1 MPANVWLM
9 DGAVIPASVGRFAN
23 FFATKGET
31 GILLPTD
38 LRCTA
43 LPTPGA
49 AIRFAPGTAAIENT
63 YATASRGQSY
73 ITNLEAS
80 EDLAIPATGS
90 GSGAT
95 RRVWQRINDP
105 QYSGSTYNAT
115 FGYGSAWPT
124 GFPYVKIATINQPAS
139 TATITQV
146 MIVDERVM
154 AVPRER
160 TVTIA
165 RPANVGDT
173 GLTLSAKAS
182 AGKPFPIGEFFP
194 NFGGDTNNGY
204 HAIAVPTWATQM
216 EITAIWESVRYAQQ
230 AGWGEMWVSYGP
242 DAGSPTPTNATQ
254 AFAFDADENAAIYRT
269 NWILADTRAVLAAW
283 RGTTIG
289 FVLRATRKNT
299 NAQTGTI
306 SLDLRSGVILSVR
319 FLERPDN

>member
-9 DGAVIPASVGRFAN
+9 DGAVIPASVGRAAN
-23 FFATKGET
+23 YFATKGEN
-31 GILLPTD
+31 GILLAGH

-49 AIRFAPGTAAIENT
+49 AVRFTPGSASMVNT
-63 YATASRGQSY
+63 FATAGSGQSY
-73 ITNLEAS
+73 IANLEAS

-95 RRVWQRINDP
+95 RRVWMRINDP

-146 MIVDERVM
+146 MIVDERAM

-160 TVTIA
+160 TVKVN
-165 RPANVGDT
+165 RPAQSGDT

-182 AGKPFPIGEFFP
+182 AGKPYPAGEWFP
-194 NFGGDTNNGY
+194 NFGGDANNGY
-204 HAIAVPTWATQM
+204 HNIDVPYWATQM
-216 EITAIWESVRYAQQ
+216 QIDAEWAGIRYAQQ
-230 AGWGEMWVSYGP
+230 AGWGLYWVSYGT
-242 DAGSPTPTNATQ
+242 DAGAATPTNYTQ
-254 AFAFDADENAAIYRT
+254 TFSFDADENAGIYRT
-269 NWILADTRAVLAAW
+269 SWPLGDTKPVLAAW

-289 FVLRATRKNT
+289 FVLRATRLNT
-299 NAQTGTI
+299 NSQTGTI
-306 SLDLRSGVILSVR
+306 SMDALSGIKLSVR
-319 FLERPDN
+319 FLEVPD